1 MSGKRLSRRA
11 ATWSLVWTG
20 LAVVGLG
27 TARLAQA
34 GDKKPFVKVGA
45 TQVWT
50 SDDQP
55 QAFFF
60 MAKMSMDADGAPKAY
75 HMNNAVALDYL
86 GNAGKPGNW
95 FALITD
101 TGEKDGTP
109 IVQGPNDPAPGY
121 YVSATSLVWDSS
133 KGQKDPRRYVDASQI
148 PYIALSPELR
158 GSSGGK
164 ATLGDLAAVI
174 NPKNG
179 KVKYAVFGDVGSVG
193 HIGEGSVWL
202 GNELQDTP
210 DAHPDAK
217 HGGFDSGII
226 YVVFPGSGAAS
237 GNPRSLAAIDAEGQ
251 KLFNAWGGMTHV
263 KDFYP

>member
-1 MSGKRLSRRA
+1 MTCLLA
-11 ATWSLVWTG
+11 CTG
-20 LAVVGLG
+20 LAVAGLG
-27 TARLAQA
+27 AARLAQA
-34 GDKKPFVKVGA
+34 GDKKPFVMVGQ

-55 QAFFF
+55 DAFFF
-60 MAKMSMDADGAPKAY
+60 QAKMSLDADGAPKAY

-109 IVQGPNDPAPGY
+109 IVQGASDPAPGY
-121 YVSATSLVWDSS
+121 YVSATSLVWDAT
-133 KGQKDPRRYVDASQI
+133 KGQKAPRRYVDAAQI

-158 GSSGGK
+158 GK
-164 ATLGDLAAVI
+164 APKAALGDVAAVI

-179 KVKYAVFGDVGSVG
+179 KVKYAVFADVGSVG

-202 GNELQDTP
+202 GNQLQDTP
-210 DAHPDAK
+210 DPNPDAK
-217 HGGFDSGII
+217 HGGFNSGII
-226 YVVFPGSGAAS
+226 YIVFPGSGAAS
-237 GNPRSLAAIDAEGQ
+237 GNPRSVADIESAGQ
-251 KLFNAWGGMTHV
+251 KLFNQWGGMNHV